1 MGTIVWLIVFVA
13 AVLMLVAAL
22 PDQLTYRISA
32 PAGRAVGAARAP
44 LAASALALILGVA
57 LVLLTGKA

>member
-1 MGTIVWLIVFVA
+1 MGTIVWLIVFLA
-13 AVLMLVAAL
+13 AVLMLVAEL
-22 PDQLTYRISA
+22 PDQLTYRISV